1 MGWKKENC
9 ETLKRFL
16 RRLEDPR
23 IERTKHHRL
32 RDIIIIAICGVICGA
47 DGWVGVEE
55 FGKAKEAWLTELLK
69 LPNGIPSHDTFGRVF
84 ALIDPTQFEASFHQW
99 VQGISTTIKGVIA
112 IDGKTSRRTHDQAA
126 GKKALHLVSAWAVEN
141 RLVLA
146 QLATEEKSNE
156 ITAIPLLLQQ
166 LALVGCIVTID
177 AMGTQTKIAHQII
190 EQEGEYALA
199 LKENQ
204 GNLYDEVKATFT
216 LAEQEAFA
224 TVACESDRTVEKAH
238 GRLEIR
244 EYWTISDPAIV
255 EYLDPEKRWK
265 GLRGIGMVRAE
276 RRIEHEITKET
287 RYFLLSF
294 SSVKTFAYAV
304 RSHWGIENS
313 VHWVLDLAFRED
325 ESRVR
330 QGHADENLAVLRHM
344 SLNLLRQEHSSRV
357 GIHIKRLKAGWDN
370 TYLQRV
376 LAGVN

>member
-1 MGWKKENC
+1 MEEKELRDL
-9 ETLKRFL
+9 ETIFAQV
-16 RRLEDPR
+16 EDPR
-23 IERTKHHRL
+23 IDRTKQHRL

-47 DGWVGVEE
+47 DGWVGIEE
-55 FGKAKEAWLTELLK
+55 FGKAKESWLTELLK
-69 LPNGIPSHDTFGRVF
+69 MPNGIPSHDTFGRVF
-84 ALIDPTQFEASFHQW
+84 ALLDPTQFEASFLQW

-112 IDGKTSRRTHDQAA
+112 IDGKTSRRTHDRQA
-126 GKKALHLVSAWAVEN
+126 GKKALHLVSAWAAET

-156 ITAIPLLLQQ
+156 ITAIPLLLRQ
-166 LALVGCIVTID
+166 LALAGCMVTID
-177 AMGTQTKIAHQII
+177 AMGTQTKIAEQII

-199 LKENQ
+199 LKDNQ
-204 GNLYDEVKATFT
+204 GTLSEEVKATFT
-216 LAEQEAFA
+216 LAEKEAFA
-224 TVACESDRTVEKAH
+224 SVACESHRTVEKAH

-244 EYWTISDPAIV
+244 EYWTISDPAILA
-255 EYLDPEKRWK
+255 YLDPEQRWR

-276 RRIEHEITKET
+276 RRIDQEITKET

-294 SSVKTFAYAV
+294 TGVKTFAYAV

-330 QGHADENLAVLRHM
+330 QGHADENLAVLRHI
-344 SLNLLRQEHSSRV
+344 SLNLLRLEPSSRV
-357 GIHIKRLKAGWDN
+357 GIHTKRLKAGWDN
-370 TYLQRV
+370 AYLQHI